1 MFPPLYTTLQA
12 SPEVRALLGARPR
25 FWQFGEAPAL
35 DPQSRATQT
44 PYATWLLV
52 AGAPFNTLSEAPDRD
67 RQTVQIDVWGP
78 VEKDVQEAAK
88 AVRAQLETVTHCL
101 GFRTLPRDAETRL
114 FRVSL
119 DFDWLFGRDE

>member
-1 MFPPLYTTLQA
+1 MFPPIYTTLQA
-12 SPEVRALLGARPR
+12 SAAVRAALGARPR
-25 FWQFGEAPAL
+25 LYRHGEAPAL
-35 DPQSRATQT
+35 DPKSRATQT

-52 AGAPFNTLSEAPDRD
+52 TGLPFVNLSEAPDRD
-67 RQTVQIDVWGP
+67 RQTLQVDVWGDDEKV
-78 VEKDVQEAAK
+78 VESAAV

-119 DFDWLFGRDE
+119 DFDWLHARDD

>member
-12 SPEVRALLGARPR
+12 SAAVRAALGARPR

-35 DPQSRATQT
+35 DPASRATQT
-44 PYATWLLV
+44 PYATWLAV
-52 AGAPFNTLSEAPDRD
+52 AGAPFNTLSESPDRD
-67 RQTVQIDVWGP
+67 RHTLQIDVWGQT
-78 VEKDVQEAAK
+78 EKETRDAAA

>member
-12 SPEVRALLGARPR
+12 SADVRALLGARPR
-25 FWQFGEAPAL
+25 LWQFGEAPAI

-52 AGAPFNTLSEAPDRD
+52 AAAPFNTLSESPDRD
-67 RQTVQIDVWGP
+67 RQTLQIDLWGNTETE
-78 VEKDVQEAAK
+78 VRAAAA

-101 GFRTLPRDAETRL
+101 GFRTLPRDEKTRL

>member
-67 RQTVQIDVWGP
+67 RQTVQIDVWATTEADA
-78 VEKDVQEAAK
+78 VAAAK

-119 DFDWLFGRDE
+119 DFDWLWGRDE

>member
-1 MFPPLYTTLQA
+1 MFPPIYTTLQA

-25 FWQFGEAPAL
+25 FWQFGEAPAI

-67 RQTVQIDVWGP
+67 RQTVQIDVWGNT
-78 VEKDVQEAAK
+78 EAEVRDAAR

-101 GFRTLPRDAETRL
+101 GFRTLPRDADTRL